1 MKVEKMVKTMAD
13 VKKFIKEQAKYLDKP
28 QIRVTRWCYSDNGLE
43 CLDVD
48 VEIWDD
54 TEYINAINVYSTD
67 WINENF
73 DTTDLSLLK
82 KEFNETGKY
91 VKKHFEHCYN
101 VEIDNSI
108 LTQ

>member
-13 VKKFIKEQAKYLDKP
+13 IKKFIEKGAKYLDNAK
-28 QIRVTRWCYSDNGLE
+28 IRVTRWCYSEDGLQ

-48 VEIWDD
+48 VEIWDGM
-54 TEYINAINVYSTD
+54 EYIDSINVYSTD
-67 WINENF
+67 FIDENF

>member
-13 VKKFIKEQAKYLDKP
+13 VKKFIEKETKYLDNSK
-28 QIRVTRWCYSDNGLE
+28 IRVTRWCHSEDGLQ

-48 VEIWDD
+48 VEIWDGM
-54 TEYINAINVYSTD
+54 EYIDSINVYSTD
-67 WINENF
+67 WIDTDF

-82 KEFNETGKY
+82 RESIATEKY
-91 VKKHFEHCYN
+91 VKKHFDFRYN
-101 VEIDNSI
+101 VEIDNDI